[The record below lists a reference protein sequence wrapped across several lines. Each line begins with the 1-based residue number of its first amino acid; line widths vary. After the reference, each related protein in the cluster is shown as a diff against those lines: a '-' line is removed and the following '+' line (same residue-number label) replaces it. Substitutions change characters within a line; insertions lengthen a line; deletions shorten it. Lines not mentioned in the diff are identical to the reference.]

1 MNLVKINIM
10 ACLLLFS
17 LVFAGLAQAEQT
29 VFFDDFEAYTAG
41 IALPVRPAAL
51 PPVGYG
57 WSDFF
62 SPSNDTVSTVV
73 AKSGTKSLH
82 MVRDLSS
89 SSHLMALSK
98 TTGALVDGQDLLVK
112 QEVYLPSAP
121 NTCESYYNAISRGGW
136 YFNGATIQVLN
147 AGSWVNT
154 GVVPDFG
161 AWNTYYSVL
170 HMVQKASSPLTWGGT
185 YDMYLIKA
193 DGSFHTLGKGMAL
206 VDVITG
212 DTIAR
217 LDLYV
222 GYNSEVYYDNITMTG
237 NYVAECGDII
247 HPFPVGDL
255 NEDCKVD
262 FSDFAELAANWMMC
276 TPVACP

>member
-1 MNLVKINIM
+1 
-10 ACLLLFS
+10 
-17 LVFAGLAQAEQT
+17 
-29 VFFDDFEAYTAG
+29 
-41 IALPVRPAAL
+41 
-51 PPVGYG
+51 
-57 WSDFF
+57 
-62 SPSNDTVSTVV
+62 
-73 AKSGTKSLH
+73 
-82 MVRDLSS
+82 
-89 SSHLMALSK
+89 
-98 TTGALVDGQDLLVK
+98 
-112 QEVYLPSAP
+112 
-121 NTCESYYNAISRGGW
+121 
-136 YFNGATIQVLN
+136 
-147 AGSWVNT
+147 
-154 GVVPDFG
+154 
-161 AWNTYYSVL
+161 
-170 HMVQKASSPLTWGGT
+170 MVQKASSPLTWGGT

-222 GYNSEVYYDNITMTG
+222 GYLSEVYYDNITMTG